1 MMKYLI
7 LYYFRIFEG
16 DIIGVLVL
24 TPYLN
29 LKKVSRP
36 DHKFYVH
43 NFLSYTLDI
52 QVHYFAGSFPT
63 LTSLALSTCLGTV
76 YKECCA
82 HKV

>member
-29 LKKVSRP
+29 LKKVSPGP

-43 NFLSYTLDI
+43 NFVSYTLDI
-52 QVHYFAGSFPT
+52 QV
-63 LTSLALSTCLGTV
+63 
-76 YKECCA
+76 
-82 HKV
+82 